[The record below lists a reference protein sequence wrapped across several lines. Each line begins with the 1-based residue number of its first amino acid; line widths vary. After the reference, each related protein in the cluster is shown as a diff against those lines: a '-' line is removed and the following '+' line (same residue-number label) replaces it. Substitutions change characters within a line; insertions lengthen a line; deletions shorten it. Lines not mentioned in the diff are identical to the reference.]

1 MLANWLASL
10 RERYGGSTRAH
21 LKRSQHIQLTNPWHA
36 VGIVY
41 VKPGCAACVSM
52 KNVRFLAKEAPL
64 LPLKNCNNPAGCK
77 CVYKHYGDRR
87 TGPRRTAERWSAAQ
101 SSQSAPGTRA
111 VRENRRRGPGRRASD
126 GR

>member
-1 MLANWLASL
+1 MFGSWLASL
-10 RERYGGSTRAH
+10 RERYGRSTRAH

-36 VGIVY
+36 VGIVF
-41 VKPGCAACVSM
+41 VKPGCAACVSL
-52 KNVRFLAKEAPL
+52 KNVRFLAKEAPI
-64 LPLKNCNNPAGCK
+64 LPLKNCANPGGCK

-87 TGPRRTAERWSAAQ
+87 TGPRRTAERWSAQ
-101 SSQSAPGTRA
+101 NSQAAPGTRA